1 MEDTEK
7 KSILA
12 FAIDKDGNLLFWFSP
27 EVVLQFFLTKTVQD
41 CQPFKE
47 MIENI
52 RKIRLP
58 KEVLSA
64 RRQERLELQRLSF
77 ENKDIK

>member
-1 MEDTEK
+1 MEKVMLPLGIEK
-7 KSILA
+7 
-12 FAIDKDGNLLFWFSP
+12 
-27 EVVLQFFLTKTVQD
+27 
-41 CQPFKE
+41 FKE